1 MVYARDTN
9 VSVNR
14 TREEI
19 IVTLER
25 YGADAF
31 GYAQDGI
38 QQVVFF
44 RMEGRRVRLLVEMPD
59 PEEFSLTPTG
69 IKRAPEAQRRQW
81 EQACRQRWRAMLLLI
96 KRSPIAPDGCRPCCR
111 CCRRGGLTDGATT
124 RTRRPGR
131 HGQAGRRLLLP
142 TVRPFLR
149 RRTMPSLP
157 ARTRDRGAER
167 GVRR

>member
-19 IVTLER
+19 IATLER
-25 YGADAF
+25 YGAF
-31 GYAQDGI
+31 GYAQDGN

-59 PEEFSLTPTG
+59 PEEFALTPTG
-69 IKRAPEAQRRQW
+69 IKRAPETQRRQW

-96 KRSPIAPDGCRPCCR
+96 KAKLEGVASGITSLEEEFLAHIYLPDGRTVGEFMRPQIEESYSTGR
-111 CCRRGGLTDGATT
+111 MPPMLPMLP
-124 RTRRPGR
+124 PGR
-131 HGQAGRRLLLP
+131 
-142 TVRPFLR
+142 T
-149 RRTMPSLP
+149 
-157 ARTRDRGAER
+157 D
-167 GVRR
+167 

>member
-19 IVTLER
+19 IATLER

-31 GYAQDGI
+31 GYAQDGN
-38 QQVVFF
+38 QQVVSF

-59 PEEFSLTPTG
+59 PEEFALTPTG
-69 IKRAPEAQRRQW
+69 IKRAPEVQQRQW

-96 KRSPIAPDGCRPCCR
+96 KAKLEGVASGITSLEEEFLAYIYLPDGRTVGEFMRPQIEESYSTGR
-111 CCRRGGLTDGATT
+111 MPPMLSMLP
-124 RTRRPGR
+124 PGR
-131 HGQAGRRLLLP
+131 
-142 TVRPFLR
+142 T
-149 RRTMPSLP
+149 
-157 ARTRDRGAER
+157 D
-167 GVRR
+167 

>member
-1 MVYARDTN
+1 MVYERDTN

-19 IVTLER
+19 IATLER

-31 GYAQDGI
+31 GYAQDGN

-59 PEEFSLTPTG
+59 PEEFALTPTG

-96 KRSPIAPDGCRPCCR
+96 KAKLEGVALGITTVEEEFLAHIYLPDGRTVGEFMRPQIEESYSTGR
-111 CCRRGGLTDGATT
+111 MPPMLPMLP
-124 RTRRPGR
+124 PGR
-131 HGQAGRRLLLP
+131 
-142 TVRPFLR
+142 T
-149 RRTMPSLP
+149 
-157 ARTRDRGAER
+157 D
-167 GVRR
+167 